1 MGNILKF
8 SILFIVCSVLLSVL
22 SAYVNSLFL
31 LFGASID
38 YVTTGS
44 VGSVFY
50 ALAGYFGWF
59 LDLLFLNQNVNYVTH
74 FGGMRILSIAWA
86 LTIFRV
92 LFGLSVLILILK
104 LIFDR

>member
-1 MGNILKF
+1 MVNILKF
-8 SILFIVCSVLLSVL
+8 SILFIVCAVLLSVL
-22 SAYVNSLFL
+22 SVYVNSMFL
-31 LFGASID
+31 MFGASID

-44 VGSVFY
+44 VGAVLY
-50 ALAGYFGWF
+50 ALTGYFGWF
-59 LDLLFLNQNVNYVTH
+59 FDLLFLNQNVNYVTH
-74 FGGMRILSIAWA
+74 FGGMQIMSIAWA